1 MYKIKG
7 PPKAEK
13 VEPKEEEEKYPSKF
27 SFNINTS
34 MMQVLKMYSVNKS
47 VFSIKTS

>member
-13 VEPKEEEEKYPSKF
+13 VQPKEEEEKSPSKF
-27 SFNINTS
+27 SVYTNTS
-34 MMQVLKMYSVNKS
+34 IMQVLRVYNVYKS
-47 VFSIKTS
+47 VLSTKTL

>member
-13 VEPKEEEEKYPSKF
+13 VELKEEEEKSPSKF
-27 SFNINTS
+27 SFHINTS
-34 MMQVLKMYSVNKS
+34 VMQVLKVYAVNKS
-47 VFSIKTS
+47 AFSNKTS

>member
-13 VEPKEEEEKYPSKF
+13 VEPKEEEEKSPSKF
-27 SFNINTS
+27 SVHINTS
-34 MMQVLKMYSVNKS
+34 MMHVLKVYTVNTS
-47 VFSIKTS
+47 VFSNKIL

>member
-13 VEPKEEEEKYPSKF
+13 VEPKEEEEKSPSKF
-27 SFNINTS
+27 SVYINTS
-34 MMQVLKMYSVNKS
+34 AMQDFRMYNVYESVLST
-47 VFSIKTS
+47 KTL